1 MRADGLF
8 VAGIGTWLPPAV
20 SVRDALADGRY
31 DAADQEKNEYV
42 SITVA
47 GDEDPPPE
55 MAVRAAREALTRS
68 GIPAADIA
76 LVLHGSL
83 WYQGTDFWPAAS
95 YIHRSVLGDAGRH
108 APAMEVHQMSN
119 GSLASVELAAS
130 YLAAAPRRRA
140 ALITTADRLA
150 LPGFDRWR
158 SDLPGIVYG
167 DGAAAVVLARD
178 GFARLLSLSTVTDS
192 TLEGMYRGDRPFGT
206 VAGHA
211 GYPLDNRARRT
222 EFAAASDVAE
232 LGRRIGSGLADAVG
246 QALAEADTKAADL
259 RWSVF
264 PNLGVTTLQRAYLEP
279 LGLDLAS
286 TTWEWGRRTGH
297 VGAADQLIGLRRIAD
312 SGQAVPGDRVLLV
325 GIGAGFSWT
334 GAVVEFT
341 GQQSVRTSQEEH

>member
-1 MRADGLF
+1 MRVDGLF

-20 SVRDALADGRY
+20 SVREALADERY
-31 DAADQEKNEYV
+31 SQADQVKNEYV

-47 GDEDPPPE
+47 GDDDAPPD
-55 MAVRAAREALTRS
+55 MAVRAAREALARS

-76 LVLHGSL
+76 LLLHGSL

-95 YIHRSVLGDAGRH
+95 YIHRNVLGDEGRH
-108 APAMEVHQMSN
+108 APAMDVQQMSN
-119 GSLASVELAAS
+119 GSLAAVELAAS
-130 YLAAAPRRRA
+130 YIAAAQNRRA

-178 GFARLLSLSTVTDS
+178 GFARLLSISTVTDS
-192 TLEGMYRGDRPFGT
+192 ALEGMYRGDRPFGT
-206 VAGHA
+206 VAGQA
-211 GYPLDNRARRT
+211 GYPVDNRVRRT

-246 QALAEADTKAADL
+246 QALAEAEVKAADL
-259 RWSVF
+259 RWTVF
-264 PNLGVTTLQRAYLEP
+264 PNLGVRTLQQAYLGP

-286 TTWEWGRRTGH
+286 TTWEWGRHTGH

-312 SGQAVPGDRVLLV
+312 SGQAAPGDRVLLV

-334 GAVVEFT
+334 GAVIEFT
-341 GQQSVRTSQEEH
+341 GQSQ